1 MGGGSDGRGMAPPS
15 GGECENIAAGDHRG
29 GGRMLPEV
37 SCLSRTDQ
45 SDIDRSPVRVS
56 AESIE
61 IA

>member
-1 MGGGSDGRGMAPPS
+1 
-15 GGECENIAAGDHRG
+15 
-29 GGRMLPEV
+29 MLPEV